1 MTSKS
6 YVVGMTRAPEP
17 VLTRERIIA
26 VALRLV
32 DQDGL
37 SGLSTRRVAAD
48 MGVTS
53 GALYY
58 HFDNMDDILAGVV
71 REAMRSM
78 SEPDPT
84 SHWTA
89 QITKLSYSYRDTLI
103 AHPNLAP
110 AMVRHPYRRFG
121 GSVIAGL
128 VRAMAA
134 DGIPASIIPA
144 VLGSFEFYVF
154 GAGVFAHTKYETPLP
169 DAMPDLDE
177 IPDVAQALS
186 APHDNDT
193 SFAAGL
199 QSLIAGWKARIRS
212 LQRHQSANQ
221 QTEQIDTNF
230 EGPEGFRS
238 R

>member
-1 MTSKS
+1 
-6 YVVGMTRAPEP
+6 MTRSPEP

-26 VALRLV
+26 AALRLV
-32 DQDGL
+32 DEDGL
-37 SGLSTRRVAAD
+37 SGLSTRRVAAAI
-48 MGVTS
+48 GVTS
-53 GALYY
+53 AALYY
-58 HFDNMDDILAGVV
+58 HFDSMDDILAGVV

-84 SHWTA
+84 SHWTT

-154 GAGVFAHTKYETPLP
+154 GAGVFAQTTYETPLP
-169 DAMPDLDE
+169 DPMTELDE
-177 IPDVAQALS
+177 FPDVARALL
-186 APHDNDT
+186 APHDNDA
-193 SFAAGL
+193 SFAEGL
-199 QSLIAGWKARIRS
+199 QSLIAGLKARIRS
-212 LQRHQSANQ
+212 HQQHQSANQ
-221 QTEQIDTNF
+221 QPEQIDMNF